1 MTEKHCS
8 TAPKPARTT
17 RSSRHEREGISFYE
31 GSARVKSPAAGFGF
45 TVFSSFS
52 FLQTVFA
59 LVGPVHLRV
68 RARCARHHLLSVS
81 AFLPSTRC
89 CMRPKRARRTG
100 FRTRRPIYQDG
111 RAHGTAQEIHGRL
124 DQPSTLQ
131 APVVDCLAAQISEA
145 MSRAPWGITPSS
157 RVRHSAISNFLAK
170 AIESDAAHAQAP
182 AGEAR
187 LIPLGKGA
195 LWLETQP
202 QPGDFHDHGA
212 HPAIARLG

>member
-1 MTEKHCS
+1 MNHC
-8 TAPKPARTT
+8 AERH
-17 RSSRHEREGISFYE
+17 RSPNQNMPEPLTFSRHGHEGISFYE
-31 GSARVKSPAAGFGF
+31 GSPRVKSPAAGFGF

-52 FLQTVFA
+52 FLQAVFA

-131 APVVDCLAAQISEA
+131 APVVDCLA
-145 MSRAPWGITPSS
+145 G
-157 RVRHSAISNFLAK
+157 
-170 AIESDAAHAQAP
+170 SDP
-182 AGEAR
+182 GGDEPR
-187 LIPLGKGA
+187 PLGHHA
-195 LWLETQP
+195 ILEVTP
-202 QPGDFHDHGA
+202 QRDQ
-212 HPAIARLG
+212 

>member
-1 MTEKHCS
+1 MKDCNEQHRS
-8 TAPKPARTT
+8 TT
-17 RSSRHEREGISFYE
+17 RNGSEPHAIGGADSKEFPSMRALRVSSL
-31 GSARVKSPAAGFGF
+31 PAAGFGF

-52 FLQTVFA
+52 FLQAVFA

-100 FRTRRPIYQDG
+100 FRTRRPLYQDG

-131 APVVDCLAAQISEA
+131 APVVDCLV
-145 MSRAPWGITPSS
+145 G
-157 RVRHSAISNFLAK
+157 
-170 AIESDAAHAQAP
+170 SDP
-182 AGEAR
+182 GGDEPR
-187 LIPLGKGA
+187 PLGHHA
-195 LWLETQP
+195 ILEVTP
-202 QPGDFHDHGA
+202 QRDQ
-212 HPAIARLG
+212 

>member
-1 MTEKHCS
+1 MSHCDGEALLHDPE
-8 TAPKPARTT
+8 TARTT
-17 RSSRHEREGISFYE
+17 CSSRHEREGISFYE

-52 FLQTVFA
+52 FLQAVFA

-131 APVVDCLAAQISEA
+131 APVVDCLA
-145 MSRAPWGITPSS
+145 G
-157 RVRHSAISNFLAK
+157 
-170 AIESDAAHAQAP
+170 SDP
-182 AGEAR
+182 GGDEPR
-187 LIPLGKGA
+187 PLGHHA
-195 LWLETQP
+195 ILEVTP
-202 QPGDFHDHGA
+202 QRDQ
-212 HPAIARLG
+212 